1 MSNQAAIK
9 LLLEKQD
16 ECQAEIDMLDIHIA
30 RTKQMLLSYLSRRNV
45 WVEEQN
51 AITKGID
58 DLVAANKNKENP
70 SHNELLVLVCGES
83 AGISDKQ
90 LHDFFSDPANWLS

>member
-1 MSNQAAIK
+1 MSNQVAIK

-16 ECQAEIDMLDIHIA
+16 ECQVEIDMLDIHIA
-30 RTKQMLLSYLSRRNV
+30 RTKQMLLSYLSRKNV

-58 DLVAANKNKENP
+58 DLVASNKKSS
-70 SHNELLVLVCGES
+70 SHNELLVLVCNEPP
-83 AGISDKQ
+83 GISEEH
-90 LHDFFSDPANWLS
+90 LHKFFSDPASWGV

>member
-1 MSNQAAIK
+1 MSNQVAIK

-30 RTKQMLLSYLSRRNV
+30 RTKQMLLSYLSRKNV

-58 DLVAANKNKENP
+58 DLVASNKKSF

-90 LHDFFSDPANWLS
+90 MHDFFSDPASWLI